1 MTDEHTTH
9 AKGRFVKSINAW
21 GYRGLGAAGVLTA
34 ILVTAPV
41 PLAAAER
48 QSSQKR
54 AASQLKLS
62 QNLYMAGR
70 YGEALGSVEK
80 ALKDDAKFVQAHQ
93 LKGQILVSMDL
104 LDEAIKEFDRTLQL
118 QPDYTDARNWKG
130 YALVQL
136 KRYDEAMKEYDRA
149 LQDKTF
155 ATPEVIHLNIGKL
168 YRLRGDNENAIA
180 SMKKSVELNPS
191 FARGYFELG
200 MTYEQMG
207 RNEDSLRSYTDALVG
222 MEESP
227 DLNLRLG
234 MALMKKGDN
243 ARAKERF
250 EKVIRLAPDGP
261 EAVKA
266 REQIGHIQTP
276 S

>member
-1 MTDEHTTH
+1 MRSCDGGGHRG
-9 AKGRFVKSINAW
+9 AIAASI
-21 GYRGLGAAGVLTA
+21 LTMV
-34 ILVTAPV
+34 LVTMVP
-41 PLAAAER
+41 PLAAAEK
-48 QSSQKR
+48 QSDEKR
-54 AASQLKLS
+54 AATQLKLA

-70 YGEALGSVEK
+70 YGEALGTAEK
-80 ALKDDAKFVQAHQ
+80 ALKADSKFVPAHQ

-118 QPDYTDARNWKG
+118 DSSYTEARNWKG

-136 KRYDEAMKEYDRA
+136 SRYDDAMKEYSKA
-149 LQDKTF
+149 LEDKTF
-155 ATPEVIHLNIGKL
+155 ASPEVIHLNIGKL
-168 YRLRGDNENAIA
+168 FRLKGDTDSALR
-180 SMKKSVELNPS
+180 SMKKAVELNPS

-200 MTYEQMG
+200 MTYEQLG
-207 RNEDSLRSYTDALVG
+207 RDDESLRSYTDALVG

-243 ARAKERF
+243 ARARERF

-261 EAVKA
+261 EAAKA
-266 REQIGHIQTP
+266 REQIGRIQTP

>member
-1 MTDEHTTH
+1 MRSIDS
-9 AKGRFVKSINAW
+9 GR
-21 GYRGLGAAGVLTA
+21 YRGTNAVLVLMTFLLATA
-34 ILVTAPV
+34 LPAM
-41 PLAAAER
+41 AAEK
-48 QSSQKR
+48 QSAEKR
-54 AASQLKLS
+54 ASSHLKLS

-70 YGEALGSVEK
+70 YGEALGTVEK
-80 ALKDDAKFVQAHQ
+80 ALKEDSKFVQAHQ

-118 QPDYTDARNWKG
+118 EPTYTEARNWKG

-136 KRYDEAMKEYDRA
+136 SRYDDAMKEYEKA
-149 LQDKTF
+149 LEDKTF
-155 ATPEVIHLNIGKL
+155 ATPEVIYLNIGKL
-168 YRLRGDNENAIA
+168 HRLRGNNDAAIA
-180 SMKKSVELNPS
+180 SMKKAVDMNPS
-191 FARGYFELG
+191 FARGYFEMG

-207 RNEDSLRSYTDALVG
+207 RNDDSLRSYTDALVG

-243 ARAKERF
+243 AHAKERF

-261 EAVKA
+261 EAAKA
-266 REQIGHIQTP
+266 REQIGRIQKP

>member
-1 MTDEHTTH
+1 MRSFN
-9 AKGRFVKSINAW
+9 GV
-21 GYRGLGAAGVLTA
+21 GYRGLIAVSVVLTLLVAA
-34 ILVTAPV
+34 IP
-41 PLAAAER
+41 PLPAAQKQSAE
-48 QSSQKR
+48 KR
-54 AASQLKLS
+54 AAAHLKLA

-70 YGEALGSVEK
+70 YGEALGTVEK
-80 ALKDDAKFVQAHQ
+80 TLNEDPRFTQGHQ

-118 QPDYTDARNWKG
+118 DQNYTEARNWKG

-136 KRYDEAMKEYDRA
+136 KRYDEAMKEYNRA
-149 LQDKTF
+149 LEDKTF
-155 ATPEVIHLNIGKL
+155 PSPEVIHLNIGKL
-168 YRLRGDNENAIA
+168 YRLRGENDAAIA

-200 MTYEQMG
+200 MTYEQLG
-207 RNEDSLRSYTDALVG
+207 RNEESLRSYTDALVG

-243 ARAKERF
+243 AHAKERF

-261 EAVKA
+261 EATKA
-266 REQIGHIQTP
+266 REQIGRIQKP

>member
-1 MTDEHTTH
+1 MNTL
-9 AKGRFVKSINAW
+9 GRSRYRPLLGVSIIMMLLAT
-21 GYRGLGAAGVLTA
+21 AAL
-34 ILVTAPV
+34 
-41 PLAAAER
+41 PLPAAEK
-48 QSSQKR
+48 QSPEKR
-54 AASQLKLS
+54 AASHLKLA

-70 YGEALGSVEK
+70 YGEALGTVEN
-80 ALKDDAKFVQAHQ
+80 ALKENPKLIQAHQ
-93 LKGQILVSMDL
+93 LRGQVLVSMDL

-118 QPDYTDARNWKG
+118 EPGYTDARNWKG

-136 KRYDEAMKEYDRA
+136 SRYDEAMKEYDKA
-149 LQDKTF
+149 LEDKTF
-155 ATPEVIHLNIGKL
+155 ASPEVIHLNIGKL
-168 YRLRGDNENAIA
+168 HRLKGENDAAIA
-180 SMKKSVELNPS
+180 SMKKAVELNPS

-207 RNEDSLRSYTDALVG
+207 RNEDSLKSYTDALVG
-222 MEESP
+222 MEQSP

-243 ARAKERF
+243 AQAKERF

-261 EAVKA
+261 EAAKA
-266 REQIGHIQTP
+266 REQIGRIQKP

>member
-1 MTDEHTTH
+1 MRSCHGGGHRGFIAGPVLMT
-9 AKGRFVKSINAW
+9 
-21 GYRGLGAAGVLTA
+21 VLLMTV
-34 ILVTAPV
+34 L
-41 PLAAAER
+41 PLAAAQK
-48 QSSQKR
+48 QSAEER
-54 AASQLKLS
+54 AAGLLKLS
-62 QNLYMAGR
+62 ENLYMAGR
-70 YGEALGSVEK
+70 YGEALGTVEK
-80 ALKDDAKFVQAHQ
+80 ALKQDSKFVQAHQ

-104 LDEAIKEFDRTLQL
+104 LEEAIKEFDRTLQL
-118 QPDYTDARNWKG
+118 DPAYTEARNWKG

-136 KRYDEAMKEYDRA
+136 SRFDDAMNEYTKA
-149 LQDKTF
+149 LEDKTF
-155 ATPEVIHLNIGKL
+155 PSPEVIHLNIGKL
-168 YRLRGDNENAIA
+168 YRLRGDTDSAIA
-180 SMKKSVELNPS
+180 SMKKAVDMNPS

-200 MTYEQMG
+200 MTYEQLG
-207 RNEDSLRSYTDALVG
+207 RNEESLRSYTDALVG

-261 EAVKA
+261 EAAKA
-266 REQIGHIQTP
+266 REQIGRIQTP